1 MLLDLFKQFSSGQ
14 IQISELILNFAFV
27 AIVVLFALSSHEA
40 AHGYAAYKLGDPTAR
55 NLGRLTLDPRAHLD
69 FMGTLF
75 MLLFGFGWAKPVPV
89 NSRYFKNPKRDMAIT
104 AVAGPICNVTISFL
118 SLLIYSLLVVAFK
131 SINIGSQ
138 FLFYVLLYILELF
151 WYSHYLNLYLA
162 VFNLIPIPPLDGSRL
177 LFIFLPDKY
186 YFGLMKYERYIKM
199 LFFILLYMGI
209 LSVPLSAV
217 AGKISDLMSFVI
229 GLIPGL

>member
-1 MLLDLFKQFSSGQ
+1 MLLDMFKQFASGQ
-14 IQISELILNFAFV
+14 IQISELVLNFVFV

-40 AHGYAAYKLGDPTAR
+40 AHGYAAYKLGDPTAER
-55 NLGRLTLDPRAHLD
+55 LGRLTLDPRAHLD

-104 AVAGPICNVTISFL
+104 AFAGPICNVAVSFI
-118 SLLIYSLLVVAFK
+118 SLLIYSLLYAAFG
-131 SINIGSQ
+131 SVDIGSS
-138 FLFYVLLYILELF
+138 FVFYILLYVLQLF

-186 YFGLMKYERYIKM
+186 YFGIMKYERYIKI
-199 LFFILLYMGI
+199 LFFVLLYMGV
-209 LSVPLSAV
+209 LSMPLSAV
-217 AGKISDLMSFVI
+217 AGKISEIMQFVI
-229 GLIPGL
+229 GLVPGL